1 MSKIW
6 QIAWFEYQRNV
17 FKKSFIMVLLSVP
30 LMIALNVGVGFF
42 LEGLKKND
50 QPVGYIDQSSVF
62 NRDIPS
68 PASPNSKDYISFI
81 RFQDEDSA
89 TAALESGEI
98 QAYYLLPEDYLESR
112 WVFLVYKEK
121 PGENAE
127 RQFFDFLQV
136 NLVSHL
142 DEEIAYRVA
151 TGSEVSVQ
159 SMDGRRVVPG
169 GGPSFGLLMP
179 LLISIAFL
187 ALLLMSS
194 GYLMSAVADEKENRT
209 MEILV
214 TTISPGKLISGKV
227 LGISAIALTLFLT
240 WTVVT
245 IAGIFAAKQIGIAWF
260 QDTTLDWLS
269 ILGVAM
275 VMVPSYILSAALMA
289 GIGAM
294 STTTQEGQSI
304 SAVFIILHLIPLY
317 ISMVFLKNPHNPV
330 AVVLSILPFTSL
342 MTIGM
347 RNLFTIVPFWQVA
360 ASTAVQAVCA
370 VGGLWLASRAFRL
383 GMLRYGQRLSLRSLF
398 ARQTEAGEVQS

>member
-1 MSKIW
+1 MSKVW
-6 QIAWFEYQRNV
+6 QVAWFEYQRNV

-30 LMIALNVGVGFF
+30 LMIAVNVGIGFF

-50 QPVGYIDQSSVF
+50 QPVGYIDQSGVF
-62 NRDIPS
+62 DRDVPS
-68 PASPNSKDYISFI
+68 PASPSSKDYITFI
-81 RFQDEDSA
+81 RFDDAGEAD
-89 TAALESGEI
+89 AALEAGEI

-112 WVFLVYKEK
+112 GVLLVYKDK

-127 RQFFDFLQV
+127 RQFFDFLQI

-151 TGSEVSVQ
+151 TGSDITVQ

-169 GGPSFGLLMP
+169 GGPSFGVLMP
-179 LLISIAFL
+179 MLISLAFL

-227 LGISAIALTLFLT
+227 LGISAIAFTLFLT
-240 WTVVT
+240 WSIVTV
-245 IAGIFAAKQIGIAWF
+245 AGIFIAKQMGIAWF
-260 QDTTLDWLS
+260 QNTTLDWQS

-317 ISMVFLKNPHNPV
+317 ISMLFLKNPHNTV

-347 RNLFTIVPFWQVA
+347 RNLFTIVPFWQIA
-360 ASTAVQAVCA
+360 ASTAVQTVCA

-383 GMLRYGQRLSLRSLF
+383 GMLRYGQRLSFRSLF
-398 ARQTEAGEVQS
+398 TRISDTVEVQP